1 MDVTAVIWDWNGTL
15 LDDVA
20 FSAALLN
27 RQLARHGCAPLEGGL
42 AAYRRV
48 FRFPIEEYY
57 RDAGFDLART
67 PYGQLAEE
75 YMAIYEPESRDCPL
89 QPHARAA
96 LEGLRDA
103 GLTQVVLSASE
114 EKLLL
119 RQLAHYGLAEGMFA
133 QVLGLS
139 NILGRSKAEMGRA
152 WMEQSHVDPAPR
164 GDGGRQRARLGGGPR
179 HGHRLCAV
187 QRRPPGPGG
196 AGGHGRA
203 GDRRPAGAAGPD
215 QIKQGLAA
223 WRMPRR
229 FLHHSA
235 RAVGAAVEGERM

>member
-27 RQLARHGCAPLEGGL
+27 RQLTRHGCAPLEGGL

-139 NILGRSKAEMGRA
+139 DILGRSKAEMGRA
-152 WMEQSHVDPAPR
+152 WMEQSHVDPAR
-164 GDGGRQRARLGGGPR
+164 AVMVGDSVHDWEVARAMGTGCVLYS
-179 HGHRLCAV
+179 
-187 QRRPPGPGG
+187 
-196 AGGHGRA
+196 GGHQAREA
-203 GDRRPAGAAGPD
+203 LVATGAPVIDDLLELPGL
-215 QIKQGLAA
+215 IK
-223 WRMPRR
+223 
-229 FLHHSA
+229 
-235 RAVGAAVEGERM
+235 